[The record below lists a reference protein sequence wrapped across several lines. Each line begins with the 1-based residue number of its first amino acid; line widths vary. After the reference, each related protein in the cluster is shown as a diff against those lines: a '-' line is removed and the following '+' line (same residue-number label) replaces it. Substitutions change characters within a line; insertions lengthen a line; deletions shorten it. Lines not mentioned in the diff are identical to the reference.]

1 MNKVESPIF
10 FILLLAILIP
20 LEVFCALL
28 AYETLGEVMSGTYIV
43 GIILL
48 NGLLVALF
56 FRHRAAAMLGVL
68 GVALLIVPYQVVL
81 ADRLIRVQAE
91 ATRIVAYAYETRA
104 ETGDYPADLIGYTF
118 TDTDM
123 QPYIQSY
130 TLSDDGSDFTVYY
143 FVGSDTASHWYG
155 SDTGWDYY
163 PD

>member
-1 MNKVESPIF
+1 MNRVESPTF
-10 FILLLAILIP
+10 FILLLAILLP

-28 AYETLGEVMSGTYIV
+28 AYETLGEVMSGTYMV

-56 FRHRAAAMLGVL
+56 FRHRSAALLGAL
-68 GVALLIVPYQVVL
+68 IVALLIVPYQIVL
-81 ADRLIRVQAE
+81 GDRLIRVQAE

-104 ETGDYPADLIGYTF
+104 DSGEYPADLTGYAF

-130 TLSDDGSDFTVYY
+130 TRSDDGRDFSVFY
-143 FVGSDTASHWYG
+143 FVGTETAPHWYE